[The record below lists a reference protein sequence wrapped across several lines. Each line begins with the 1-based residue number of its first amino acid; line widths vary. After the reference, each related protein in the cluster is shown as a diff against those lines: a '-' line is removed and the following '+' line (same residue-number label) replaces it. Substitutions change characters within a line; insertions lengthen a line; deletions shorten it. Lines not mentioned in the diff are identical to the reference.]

1 VHLGCEIAGSREQ
14 SLDAL
19 ELAVLRGLMSPKDD
33 ADVPR
38 ARPAYPQ
45 RLETPPRPA
54 RPPTPK
60 PANDRAPITE
70 AQPPNLR
77 LPSPPDMAEF
87 CRAVID
93 AARPVSEG
101 WPGNRKA
108 FISLVWKAIRNTRPD
123 WGLSEIAFK
132 GMLAEAHRSGQV
144 ELATADLKDGR
155 DLKSL
160 EDSKILYKNTVW
172 HFVRVQ
178 D

>member
-1 VHLGCEIAGSREQ
+1 MENGKEQ
-14 SLDAL
+14 GRTFEASLEAL
-19 ELAVLRGLMSPKDD
+19 ELALLRKFLARDD
-33 ADVPR
+33 VGHESDSRSQVAE
-38 ARPAYPQ
+38 AR
-45 RLETPPRPA
+45 PRPA
-54 RPPTPK
+54 RAPVPDA
-60 PANDRAPITE
+60 ANDRAPLAE
-70 AQPPNLR
+70 K
-77 LPSPPDMAEF
+77 LPSRPEAARPPDMTEF

-108 FISLVWKAIRNTRPD
+108 FISLVWKAIRNARPD
-123 WGLSEIAFK
+123 WGLSEVAFK
-132 GMLAEAHRSGQV
+132 AMLAEAHRSGQV
-144 ELATADLKDGR
+144 ELASADLKDGR